1 MQNPF
6 KPTAGATPPV
16 LIGRAG
22 LLDEFEYGLQQG
34 SGAPGLLTIITGSRG
49 IGKTVMLSA
58 AEGIARTHGWAVISR
73 TANPGFFAGIGDDM
87 LGFVEELGDGP
98 PARKITAF
106 SAAGFGLTTQLPP
119 ERTADWRRIGNE
131 LLRLLDAKGTGLV
144 ITIDEIHAVDRTE
157 ISQLAADVQHF
168 IRDGLPI
175 GLIFAG
181 LPSAVSDLLNEGV
194 ATFLRRADR
203 INLHEAAIAEV
214 TASYS
219 ELFSDGGITVT
230 PELINEAAE
239 ATEGYPFLIQLVG
252 YYLWLEAGKASW
264 KLDESSVH
272 SAITAAQRR
281 NTLVVV
287 ESALSD
293 ISDKDREFL
302 DAMAVQEGP
311 SAAGQIGNMMKA
323 KPNVV
328 SKYRKRLIAAGLI
341 ESAGYGK
348 VDFAIP
354 GLRQYLREIAS
365 A

>member
-6 KPTAGATPPV
+6 KPTAGATPPDLV
-16 LIGRAG
+16 GRAG

-58 AEGIARTHGWAVISR
+58 AEAIARDHGWAVISR
-73 TANPGFFAGIGDDM
+73 TANPGFLARIGDDM
-87 LGFVEELGDGP
+87 LRLVDELGDGP
-98 PARKITAF
+98 PTRKITAF
-106 SAAGFGLTTQLPP
+106 SAAGFGLTTQLPQ
-119 ERTADWRRIGNE
+119 ERVPDWRRTGEE
-131 LLRLLDAKGTGLV
+131 LLRLLDAKRTGLV

-203 INLHEAAIAEV
+203 INLHEAATAEV
-214 TASYS
+214 SASYR
-219 ELFSDGGITVT
+219 ELFGEGCIDVS
-230 PELINEAAE
+230 PELISEAAE

-252 YYLWLEAGKASW
+252 YYLWMAADKASW
-264 KLDESSVH
+264 TLDQSGVRA
-272 SAITAAQRR
+272 AIAAAQRR

-302 DAMAVQEGP
+302 DAMAHQDGS
-311 SAAGQIGNMMKA
+311 SAAAQIGNIIGS

-328 SKYRKRLIAAGLI
+328 SKYRNRLIAAGLI

-354 GLRQYLREIAS
+354 GLRQYLRG
-365 A
+365 